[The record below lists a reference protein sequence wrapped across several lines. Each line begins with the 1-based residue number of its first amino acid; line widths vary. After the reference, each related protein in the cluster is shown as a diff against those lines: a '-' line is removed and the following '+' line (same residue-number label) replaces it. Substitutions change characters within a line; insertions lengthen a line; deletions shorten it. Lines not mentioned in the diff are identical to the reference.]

1 MDKQKTGELIKN
13 ARIKKGYTQVEL
25 CDLLGVTNKAISRW
39 EKGDSFPNI
48 GVIEELSRILDIRI
62 QDIVIGEI
70 KEQNTDS
77 ETAVTEVVRV
87 AKLQDK
93 VKKRKFISSGVS
105 CIAAGY
111 MLVCGWYSFRGQADN
126 SILGY
131 LTVSLAIVI
140 AIMLAGEKSGGV
152 HMHNGNAGG
161 RVYNIIGFASM
172 GYCFIMMIACSCIF
186 NNHEADLW
194 KIARYIGKIIN
205 VQLII
210 VFVLNLAVLVI
221 QDYINE
227 HKYEGVMSEAYSL
240 VTACFMSMMYACF
253 LHTLSDIHSFNKYIM
268 IIAVVAVIEML
279 AAYFISFRIK
289 KHNWSFEK

>member
-1 MDKQKTGELIKN
+1 MDKQNTGELIKN

-25 CDLLGVTNKAISRW
+25 GDLLGVTNKAISRW

>member
-1 MDKQKTGELIKN
+1 MDKQKTGELIKS

-25 CDLLGVTNKAISRW
+25 GDLLGVTNKAISRW
-39 EKGDSFPNI
+39 EKGDSFPDI
-48 GVIEELSRILDIRI
+48 SVIEELSRVLDIRI
-62 QDIVIGEI
+62 QDIVIGDVTEP
-70 KEQNTDS
+70 DS
-77 ETAVTEVVRV
+77 ETAVTEVVRAV
-87 AKLQDK
+87 KLQDK

-111 MLVCGWYSFRGQADN
+111 MLVCGWYSFRGQADD

-140 AIMLAGEKSGGV
+140 AIMLAGEKYGGV

-161 RVYNIIGFASM
+161 RVYNMIGFASM

-186 NNHEADLW
+186 NNHGADLW

-227 HKYEGVMSEAYSL
+227 HKYEGVKSEAYSL
-240 VTACFMSMMYACF
+240 VTACFMSMMYAC
-253 LHTLSDIHSFNKYIM
+253 LLPTLSDMHSFNKYIM
-268 IIAVVAVIEML
+268 IIAVAAVIEML

>member
-25 CDLLGVTNKAISRW
+25 GDLLGVTNKAISRW

-172 GYCFIMMIACSCIF
+172 GYCLVMMIVVSSIF
-186 NNHEADLW
+186 NNSGADSW
-194 KIARYIGKIIN
+194 KIAGHIGKIIN

-210 VFVLNLAVLVI
+210 FFVLNLAVLVI
-221 QDYINE
+221 QDYNNE
-227 HKYEGVMSEAYSL
+227 HKYEGVMSVAYSL
-240 VTACFMSMMYACF
+240 VAACFMSMMYSCL
-253 LHTLSDIHSFNKYIM
+253 LHTLSDMHSFNKYIM
-268 IIAVVAVIEML
+268 IIAVAAVIEMQ

>member
-25 CDLLGVTNKAISRW
+25 GDLLGVTNKAISRW

-279 AAYFISFRIK
+279 AAYFISFCLLYTSPSPRD
-289 KHNWSFEK
+289 